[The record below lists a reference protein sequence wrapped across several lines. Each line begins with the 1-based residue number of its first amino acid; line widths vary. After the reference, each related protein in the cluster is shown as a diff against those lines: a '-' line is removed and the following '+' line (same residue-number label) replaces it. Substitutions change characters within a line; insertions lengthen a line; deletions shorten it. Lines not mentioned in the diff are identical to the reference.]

1 MLENSI
7 HKIRAAHLIL
17 SAILKALPSDAHTF
31 AENCNRH
38 DNLTATVIDA
48 FANLDYREQR
58 VIGMRLGFNMQDGFA
73 PAPACRYREIATA
86 FELTCD
92 ATASKIFHRSCRKIV
107 AFIME
112 AA

>member
-17 SAILKALPSDAHTF
+17 SAIPKVLPFDAPNF
-31 AENCNRH
+31 AENCDRH

-48 FANLDYREQR
+48 FANLNYREQR
-58 VIGMRLGFNMQDGFA
+58 IIGMRLGFDTRAGFA
-73 PAPACRYREIATA
+73 PAPVCRYREIATA

>member
-1 MLENSI
+1 MENSI
-7 HKIRAAHLIL
+7 HKTRAAHLSL
-17 SAILKALPSDAHTF
+17 SAILKAFPSDAHTF

-58 VIGMRLGFNMQDGFA
+58 VIGMRLGFDTRANFT
-73 PAPACRYREIATA
+73 PAPVYRYREIATA

-92 ATASKIFHRSCRKIV
+92 ATASKIFHRACRKI
-107 AFIME
+107 ATFIME
-112 AA
+112 AT